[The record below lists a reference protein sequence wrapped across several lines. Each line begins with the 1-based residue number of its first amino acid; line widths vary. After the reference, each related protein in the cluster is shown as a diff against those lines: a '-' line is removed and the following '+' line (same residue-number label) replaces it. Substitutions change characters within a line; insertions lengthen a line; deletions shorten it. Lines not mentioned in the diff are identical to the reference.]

1 MLNIMS
7 MFKIFTSGDSLTKT
21 FIILALL
28 AILLLY
34 FNKCKREGYENS
46 NVNLYTSNNNDD
58 IFNDKYIN
66 LYENIILDVDK
77 DKFFIDNI
85 LENTINND
93 NSVILNIGSKTGN
106 INKIL
111 KDKNIHSIGLDK
123 SQTMIDYCRNNN
135 TQVIDNTSLIND
147 FDILDLD
154 NLDSIKINYYK
165 PITHILC
172 LNMEIY
178 YIKNIENFIKLT
190 HNILDNNGY
199 LILHLVDHNK
209 FNSTSVYSR
218 INNLNPNSLSI
229 KRVNDSVIR
238 FNDIIY
244 NTKYRIFPND
254 FGKDTVWFT
263 ETITNIKDN
272 SVHENVHTYNIS
284 INDDI
289 KDIASNYNFKLVKI
303 INITLQHYNNEYI
316 YIFKKQLE

>member
-7 MFKIFTSGDSLTKT
+7 MFKTFTSGDTLTKT
-21 FIILALL
+21 FIIVALL
-28 AILLLY
+28 ALLLLY
-34 FNKCKREGYENS
+34 FNKCNREGFENS
-46 NVNLYTSNNNDD
+46 NLNLYTSSNNDD
-58 IFNDKYIN
+58 IFDDKYIN
-66 LYENIILDVDK
+66 LYEKIILDVDK
-77 DKFFIDNI
+77 DTFFIDNI
-85 LENTINND
+85 LENTRQTD
-93 NSVILNIGSKTGN
+93 NSVILNIGCKTGN

-123 SQTMIDYCRNNN
+123 SQSMIDYCRNNN
-135 TQVIDNTSLIND
+135 LEPIDRTSLIND
-147 FDILDLD
+147 FNILDID
-154 NLDSIKINYYK
+154 NLDSINIKYDK

-178 YIKNIENFIKLT
+178 YIKNIDDFLKQCY
-190 HNILDNNGY
+190 NILDNNGY
-199 LILHLVDHNK
+199 LILHLVDHKK

-218 INNLNPNSLSI
+218 INDLNPNSLSI

-244 NTKYRIFPND
+244 NTRYRIFPND

-263 ETITNIKDN
+263 ETITDLKDN

-289 KDIASNYNFKLVKI
+289 SEIASNNNFRLVKI
-303 INITLQHYNNEYI
+303 INISLKHYNNEHI
-316 YIFKKQLE
+316 YIFKK